1 MVRPSRCMRG
11 FLACVFLLVVPSWS
25 AAQTLPLFDAHIHYN
40 SDAWPHFSPQAVIRL
55 LDEAGIERA
64 LVSSTPD
71 EGTLRLFEAA
81 PERIVPELRP
91 YRTPADVATWHRDP
105 SIVPYLEARLK
116 RGVYKGIGEFHLHG
130 AQARSP
136 IVQRVVE
143 LAAAGNL
150 LLHAHSDPVAVE
162 ALFAM
167 NPRIRVLW
175 AHAGMD
181 AAIEDVARLLE
192 KHDTLWLEIS
202 YRNDLLGNGR
212 LDAAW
217 RALMLRYPDRILY
230 GTDTWTPSRFDEIG
244 RLTKTTRAWLKE
256 LPDDVAARIAY
267 RNAAALFGR

>member
-1 MVRPSRCMRG
+1 MRYNQCMKG
-11 FLACVFLLVVPSWS
+11 FLACVVFLAIPTWS

-40 SDAWPHFSPQAVIRL
+40 SDAWERLSPRAVIRL
-55 LDEAGIERA
+55 LDDAGIEGA

-71 EGTLRLFEAA
+71 DGTLRLFEAA

-91 YRTPADVATWHRDP
+91 YRTPADVSTWHRDP
-105 SIVPYLEARLK
+105 SIVPYLEQRLRK
-116 RGVYKGIGEFHLHG
+116 GVYKGIGEFHLHG

-150 LLHAHSDPVAVE
+150 VLHAHSDPAAVE
-162 ALFAM
+162 ALFAI

-202 YRNDLLGNGR
+202 YRNDLLGEGR

-217 RALMLRYPDRILY
+217 KALMLRHPDRILY

-244 RLTKTTRAWLKE
+244 RQAKAARAWLRE

-267 RNAAALFGR
+267 RNGAALFGR